1 MREIKV
7 QIMIQDIN
15 LKKIRRQLE
24 AELLRI
30 RGNDSANTAGQRQR
44 SGANLDRDDLAH
56 NYSTRERERALSH
69 VEQAKINQI
78 AEAMERLDKGSYG
91 LCAGCSEAIEPE
103 RLEIIPHAIYCINC
117 QRENEQ
123 K

>member
-1 MREIKV
+1 MREMKA
-7 QIMIQDIN
+7 QNMIQDIN

-24 AELLRI
+24 AEFLRI
-30 RGNDSANTAGQRQR
+30 RGNDSAATSGQQQR

-69 VEQAKINQI
+69 VEQSKINQI
-78 AEAMERLDKGSYG
+78 AEALERLDKGSYG
-91 LCAGCSEAIEPE
+91 VCAGCSEAIESE
-103 RLEIIPHAIYCINC
+103 RLEIIPYAIYCIKC